1 MIYTIHY
8 SEPFSTTEETKS
20 YNAKDSAEA
29 IRAFRGDI
37 PIGRI
42 NLLTIEKEAGEHNG
56 LLTAD

>member
-29 IRAFRGDI
+29 IRAFRHDI
-37 PIGRI
+37 PVGKI
-42 NLLTIEKEAGEHNG
+42 NLLRIEKGEHNG
-56 LLTAD
+56 FFAAD

>member
-29 IRAFRGDI
+29 VKAFRMDV
-37 PIGRI
+37 PVGRI
-42 NLLTIEKEAGEHNG
+42 NLLRMEHERGTTEETIKM
-56 LLTAD
+56 

>member
-29 IRAFRGDI
+29 IKAFQKDI
-37 PIGRI
+37 PVGRI
-42 NLLTIEKEAGEHNG
+42 NLLRMERGHGTTEETIKM
-56 LLTAD
+56 

>member
-20 YNAKDSAEA
+20 YNAKDSDEA
-29 IRAFRGDI
+29 VRAFRRDI
-37 PIGRI
+37 PVGKI
-42 NLLTIEKEAGEHNG
+42 NLLRIEKGEHNG